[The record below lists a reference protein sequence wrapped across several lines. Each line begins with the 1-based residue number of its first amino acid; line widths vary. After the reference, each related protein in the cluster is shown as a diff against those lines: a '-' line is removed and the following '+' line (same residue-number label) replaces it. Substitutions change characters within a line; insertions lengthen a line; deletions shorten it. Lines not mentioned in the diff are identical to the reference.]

1 MACWPLDAEQWM
13 NKVYIVEEMK
23 VGIEVRGYR
32 RPGVLVTADNVDA
45 TVRSIMDMESE
56 ERRTVVNRALAV
68 KESAAA
74 AWKEGGS
81 IAKQME

>member
-1 MACWPLDAEQWM
+1 M

-23 VGIEVRGYR
+23 VGIEVRGYK
-32 RPGVLVTADNVDA
+32 PGELVTADNVDA
-45 TVRSIMDMESE
+45 TVRSIMDMELE
-56 ERRTVVNRALAV
+56 GRRAVMERALAV

-81 IAKQME
+81 SFAAFTEFVKQME